1 MALAEVGWHGP
12 GASQEARL
20 PWMPQGLHHIEYE
33 DGDSEE
39 EDLTRSRWRLLD
51 PSPRPPPPLPP
62 VPPRSTSP
70 AAELTCLTSPPLPI
84 PPPPPFFPPSPA
96 PPCRNILLHSP
107 APLPHVRRCRS
118 HLCPD
123 PRPCFASSHLPLPLS
138 ILFPEQP
145 WPATFDASRAVRA
158 ICLRTRQPTM
168 SSGIARQL
176 PRASSSGLL
185 LPTLLTQ
192 SGFERSDGF

>member
-84 PPPPPFFPPSPA
+84 PPPFFPPSPA

-107 APLPHVRRCRS
+107 APLPHLRRCRS

-145 WPATFDASRAVRA
+145 WPATFDASQAVRA